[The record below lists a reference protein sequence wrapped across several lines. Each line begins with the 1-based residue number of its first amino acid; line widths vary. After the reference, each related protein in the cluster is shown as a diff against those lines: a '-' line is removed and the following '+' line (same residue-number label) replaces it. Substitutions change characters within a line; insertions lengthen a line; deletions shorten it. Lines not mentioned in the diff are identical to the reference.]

1 MGRITLHQ
9 GDITKHGEAGAT
21 NVSLL
26 GGAL

>member
-9 GDITKHGEAGAT
+9 GDITKHGEADAT
-21 NVSLL
+21 NVPLL